1 MVELQ
6 GHNWEGLGEG
16 LTGELGS
23 VLVASF
29 PPAGAGMSLGDG
41 GTGAL
46 DSNQRVAGEQ
56 TPVDFASDAGDSS
69 VIQTKLFK
77 RRRRATATLIDAAG
91 SVATLP
97 PKCCDRCKSDLNG
110 KLMVRCATCAFRRH
124 LYCFVPPLKQHPA
137 FLIHQQHSI
146 SPSKSTDPPIW
157 KCEKCEGTAVVFNIN
172 PRPSSAMESLP
183 RKTRNSPTKKPVD
196 GGDDPQREQSLQLQA
211 KHRNPRLM
219 ALAGETEAS
228 WPQEV
233 HPQWVENSGVA
244 FDWYRFRAE
253 KTKVLRHR
261 DSICSQSLEK
271 TDELVFYSRAYALM
285 KKTAAFWRSHVQKQ
299 QRFHRQRE
307 LEVQSMQNPG
317 AKLNVMHVL
326 RPGDAD
332 KLEATQR
339 RLCEEQEEAEWIL
352 DDAEHYEFRSY
363 TRRPPRLPRLW
374 EGEPPSALVCWTP
387 DERLEVAELLVEMEE
402 RVCLTSEDIRITAV
416 EDRVHLDD
424 AEAVVEGDFQRGEDT
439 AGPSNDAET
448 AIEFDSQREEIAT
461 ELPNEAGAVV
471 EADSQ
476 RDEVMRQLS
485 NNHPTM
491 LELHRAVEIIRRVFV
506 CHQRQRRR
514 VDRAKRQRRAI
525 EELARR
531 AKAQSAIAL
540 LRLCIQFIVLVMK
553 LLGQAQQKKA
563 LLLVLRDAAEE
574 TQAKTSS
581 MSSINH
587 ASEHDITIKL
597 EPQRMQQL
605 AKIRIR
611 RFFVRRVYPY
621 VQLKKRVMARR
632 LQRWWKHSVLTHR
645 FREVALVTR
654 LAHRNQ
660 ACTRIQRLYRRLR
673 TRGKFGVLVE
683 KHTLSKLRLLLRGW
697 MFSRLAKKESHRC
710 TVYDLALSLGVAGDQ
725 LTRNASVSAM
735 LEAVGLGFYR
745 LGDFWNAASM
755 LERLWTLKKGLVP
768 RDLQLTLAYA
778 HHMTWYSSYDP
789 FNLSRAHD
797 LYCTALEAAA
807 DRGRHTVLDPLVLQD
822 LAIVLMQLERFS
834 GSLRLLA
841 KLVEL
846 FARRPEFPLWL
857 LLAAVQLQQLGQ
869 WEQSVSYLT
878 YLHDI
883 PPAPYLERD
892 ILALCAIGYERM
904 AAVEAGGS
912 AGRYSCSTFAKE
924 AWRAALRQWNLEKA
938 TGETGR
944 DLHLQGAGGD
954 GRAFTA
960 RQKWELLL
968 NFGLRALEHGHYLLA
983 CRVYLY
989 ALERQGPSAGQAS
1002 ANEVSSSYSCL
1013 YQQESRTAWWN
1024 LADAF
1029 RHLGHIDLYLN
1040 AAQRSQGITSEK
1052 QAETTAATDAE
1063 LLESWRTL
1071 ADSQV
1076 RSFQDELKSLT
1087 VLEKLQQLTGT

>member
-1 MVELQ
+1 
-6 GHNWEGLGEG
+6 
-16 LTGELGS
+16 
-23 VLVASF
+23 
-29 PPAGAGMSLGDG
+29 MSLSDG
-41 GTGAL
+41 RTGAL
-46 DSNQRVAGEQ
+46 DPNQRVTGEQ
-56 TPVDFASDAGDSS
+56 MPVDFASGVEGSGM
-69 VIQTKLFK
+69 IQTKLFK

-91 SVATLP
+91 SAVTLP

-137 FLIHQQHSI
+137 FLIQQQRSI
-146 SPSKSTDPPIW
+146 SPSKSADTPIW
-157 KCEKCEGTAVVFNIN
+157 KCEKCQGTAVVFNIS
-172 PRPSSAMESLP
+172 PRPSSAMESLS
-183 RKTRNSPTKKPVD
+183 RKTRDSPTKQPVD
-196 GGDDPQREQSLQLQA
+196 GGDGPQREKPLRLQA
-211 KHRNPRLM
+211 EHRNPRLM
-219 ALAGETEAS
+219 ALAGQTEAS

-233 HPQWVENSGVA
+233 QPQWVENSEMT

-261 DSICSQSLEK
+261 NSICSQSLEK
-271 TDELVFYSRAYALM
+271 TDELVLYSRAYALM
-285 KKTAAFWRSHVQKQ
+285 KKTAVFWRSHVQKQ
-299 QRFHRQRE
+299 QRFRRQRE

-317 AKLNVMHVL
+317 MKLNVMHVL

-332 KLEATQR
+332 KLEATRR
-339 RLCEEQEEAEWIL
+339 RLCEEQENAEWLL
-352 DDAEHYEFRSY
+352 DDSEHYEFRSY
-363 TRRPPRLPRLW
+363 TRRPPRLSRLW
-374 EGEPPSALVCWTP
+374 EGEPPSALVCWTL
-387 DERLEVAELLVEMEE
+387 DGQLEVAELLAEMEE
-402 RVCLTSEDIRITAV
+402 RVCLTSEDVRIAAV
-416 EDRVHLDD
+416 EDKVHLDD
-424 AEAVVEGDFQRGEDT
+424 AEAVVEGAFRRDEDT
-439 AGPSNDAET
+439 AELSNDAET
-448 AIEFDSQREEIAT
+448 AIEFDSQREEIAMG
-461 ELPNEAGAVV
+461 LSNEADAVV
-471 EADSQ
+471 EFDSQ
-476 RDEVMRQLS
+476 LDEVTRQFS
-485 NNHPTM
+485 NDHPST
-491 LELHRAVEIIRRVFV
+491 LGLHRVAEIIQRIFV
-506 CHQRQRRR
+506 RHQRQRRR
-514 VDRAKRQRRAI
+514 VDRANRQRRAI
-525 EELARR
+525 EELDRR

-553 LLGQAQQKKA
+553 MLGQAQQKKA

-574 TQAKTSS
+574 TQAKISSTSS
-581 MSSINH
+581 IDH
-587 ASEHDITIKL
+587 ANGHDTTIKL

-645 FREVALVTR
+645 FREAALVAR

-673 TRGKFGVLVE
+673 TQGKFGALVE
-683 KHTLSKLRLLLRGW
+683 KHTLSKLRLLLRSW
-697 MFSRLAKKESHRC
+697 MFSHLAKQEAHRC
-710 TVYDLALSLGVAGDQ
+710 RVYDLALSLGVAGDQ
-725 LTRNASVSAM
+725 LTPNASVPAM
-735 LEAVGLGFYR
+735 LEAVGLGFYG
-745 LGDFWNAASM
+745 LGDFWNAAST
-755 LERLWTLKKGLVP
+755 LERLWTLKKGQLS

-797 LYCTALEAAA
+797 LYCTALEAAT
-807 DRGRHTVLDPLVLQD
+807 DRERHTALDPLVLQD

-841 KLVEL
+841 KLIEL
-846 FARRPEFPLWL
+846 FARQSEFPLWL
-857 LLAAVQLQQLGQ
+857 LLAAAQLQQLGQ

-904 AAVEAGGS
+904 AAGEAGGS

-924 AWRAALRQWNLEKA
+924 AWRAALRQWNLEKV
-938 TGETGR
+938 TGGAGR

-954 GRAFTA
+954 GRALSA

-968 NFGLRALEHGHYLLA
+968 NFGLRALEQGHYLLA

-989 ALERQGPSAGQAS
+989 ALERQGLAADQAS
-1002 ANEVSSSYSCL
+1002 ANEASSSYSCL

-1029 RHLGHIDLYLN
+1029 RHLGHLDLYLN
-1040 AAQRSQGITSEK
+1040 AAQRSQGIISEK
-1052 QAETTAATDAE
+1052 QDETTAASNAK
-1063 LLESWRTL
+1063 LLENWRTL
-1071 ADSQV
+1071 ADSQA

-1087 VLEKLQQLTGT
+1087 VLEKLQQLTGA